1 MIEVKEKNIGEA
13 KYMVTQMPAMRA
25 VRMQARLLKLLGPS
39 FAAIVASNDKD
50 NPDSCLTM
58 AVSLLVEKLDE
69 KTFETLVLDLLQ
81 GVRKDGAELT
91 REKIDLDF
99 AGKLN
104 DLYLVMQF
112 VLEVNFSDFFQE
124 GGIIAEL
131 IHAAQAKTIPPDLK
145 KT

>member
-1 MIEVKEKNIGEA
+1 MIETKEKSIGEST
-13 KYMVTQMPAMRA
+13 YMVTQMPAMRA

-39 FAAIVASNDKD
+39 FAAMVSSYDDK
-50 NPDSCLTM
+50 NPDSSIPL
-58 AVSLLVEKLDE
+58 AVTLLVDKLDE
-69 KTFETLVLDLLQ
+69 KTFETLVLDLMQ
-81 GVRKDGAELT
+81 GVRKDGVELT
-91 REKIDLDF
+91 KQKIDLDF

-104 DLYLVMQF
+104 ELFLVIQF

-131 IHAAQAKTIPPDLK
+131 IKEAAKTKVSPDLK